1 VERIANMR
9 RGGFGRPF
17 SSSLVAA
24 GLCAIALAL
33 PGGPAAAA
41 PGKYS
46 LTSHMAG
53 TTSKVRATRATGAFR
68 GSLKLAAQDSS
79 FTWTLTFRRLSGR
92 ALHAGIYFGKAGKPS
107 QLAMLLCNKCSSG
120 AQSYYQG
127 SYVASPSFVRTILRG
142 HAYVII
148 QTKRHPNGEIRGRI
162 KASTA

>member
-1 VERIANMR
+1 MR
-9 RGGFGRPF
+9 RGGFGRLF

-41 PGKYS
+41 TGKYS

-68 GSLKLAAQDSS
+68 GTLKLAAQDSS
-79 FTWTLTFRRLSGR
+79 FTWTVTFRRLSGR

-107 QLAMLLCNKCSSG
+107 QLAMLLCNKCISG

-127 SYVASPSFVRTILRG
+127 SYVATPSFVRTILRG
-142 HAYVII
+142 HAYVVI
-148 QTKRHPNGEIRGRI
+148 QTKRHPKGEIRGRI
-162 KASTA
+162 KASTAY